1 VHTVLFPSQAEDLI
15 RADARY
21 SYTAIDPDIEEKL
34 AAERSELAAPAVA
47 VAAELWDAAI
57 FGVMDLLSKES
68 EAAPAL
74 AEVVMAE
81 ELEEVK
87 EVEASLTT
95 LASDDS
101 VDDPALGHGGF
112 LIKVGHGYTHPP
124 KKCYFV
130 FDQSNGAVYYCAL
143 ARRTHYR
150 STARRLLV
158 PRANADKSQKD
169 GLLGTNVL
177 GKLVRG
183 ACGIAAVCH
192 CVACRQIAK
201 VDARSSCFR
210 KRWLTCAMC
219 RTSRSSS
226 TLFPWLGASCT

>member
-130 FDQSNGAVYYCAL
+130 FDQSNGAVYY
-143 ARRTHYR
+143 Y
-150 STARRLLV
+150 
-158 PRANADKSQKD
+158 KSQKD

-177 GKLVRG
+177 GKLEEVVDVRD
-183 ACGIAAVCH
+183 VPDKPFEFYF
-192 CVACRQIAK
+192 VSM
-201 VDARSSCFR
+201 ARCELHVR
-210 KRWLTCAMC
+210 ALKLADKETW
-219 RTSRSSS
+219 RSQCMQARRV
-226 TLFPWLGASCT
+226 PN